1 MSDVTHVVD
10 AGYVKE
16 LRFDPANGG
25 NSSLQEVFI
34 SRAAAQQR
42 AGMMICSILLHGIVI
57 CCDVVLALVQRY
69 LAGSFNMRYSLL
81 YTYLTLFKL

>member
-1 MSDVTHVVD
+1 MVD

-42 AGMMICSILLHGIVI
+42 AGKNIAFFVYCFVAFQYVFDVYICASSSTMHVFAKLKITTT
-57 CCDVVLALVQRY
+57 
-69 LAGSFNMRYSLL
+69 NM
-81 YTYLTLFKL
+81 